1 MSTPSLSRYAIG
13 WKSVAALVV
22 LAVLLV
28 LPEFLGR
35 YDLFLANT
43 ILILSIFGV
52 AFNLAFGFG
61 ELPAFGHAAFYGL
74 GAYGVAITLQ
84 YTPES
89 MAIPILAAIALAFLY
104 GVLVSVVSVQG
115 GGIYFAL
122 LTFAFGQLLYE
133 LFFRLDIT
141 GGSNGLILSV
151 PEGWEVLGKI
161 GTVYYLSVAGLLL
174 ILLFGWRL
182 LRSPFGKAML
192 AVAHNENRARSIGYP
207 VTRIKIVLFVLT
219 ATLASLA
226 GILYVFNNHFVS
238 ADILYYNKSVE
249 AIIVATIGGTTSLL
263 GPVVGAIFYIGTTE
277 LTSQYANL
285 GIMLVGTIFIIVVLA
300 FPNGIMGLFDRE

>member
-1 MSTPSLSRYAIG
+1 MAPSLSRDAVG
-13 WKSVAALVV
+13 WKPVAAVAV
-22 LAVLLV
+22 LAVLAV
-28 LPEFLGR
+28 LPEYLSR
-35 YDLFLANT
+35 YGVFLANT
-43 ILILSIFGV
+43 VLILSIFGV

-89 MAIPILAAIALAFLY
+89 MAIPILAAIVMAFIY
-104 GVLVSVVSVQG
+104 SVLVAAVSVQG

-141 GGSNGLILSV
+141 GGSNGLILSL
-151 PEGWEVLGKI
+151 PEGWGFLGET
-161 GTVYYLSVAGLLL
+161 GTVYYLSVAVLALLV
-174 ILLFGWRL
+174 LFGWRL
-182 LRSPFGKAML
+182 LNSPFGKAML

-219 ATLASLA
+219 ATLASLG
-226 GILYVFNNHFVS
+226 GILYVLNNRFVS
-238 ADILYYNKSVE
+238 ADILFYSTSVD
-249 AIIVATIGGTTSLL
+249 AIIVATIGGTASLF
-263 GPVVGAIFYIGTTE
+263 GPIVGAIFYIGMTE
-277 LTSQYANL
+277 LTADYANI
-285 GIMLVGTIFIIVVLA
+285 GIMIVGAVFILVVLA
-300 FPNGIMGLFDRE
+300 FPNGIMGLLDRD